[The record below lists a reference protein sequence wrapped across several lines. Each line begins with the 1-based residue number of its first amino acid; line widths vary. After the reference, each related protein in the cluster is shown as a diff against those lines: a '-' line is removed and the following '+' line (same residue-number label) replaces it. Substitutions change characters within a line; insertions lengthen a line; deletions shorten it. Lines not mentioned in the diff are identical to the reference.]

1 MRGYWLLGVSLGA
14 TLISAATAHAG
25 TCTPHSDLLWSYP
38 NATTEVVPTDA
49 VFRAFGYPG
58 GPLASTTRPIVLEL
72 DGREVP
78 SSAAELEVDVSSQ
91 YTDDN
96 IEFLRRYQHPLES
109 SEFVPPEPL
118 SPGEHEVVFRVLGYV
133 FESDSYETVASYRF
147 TVRAEEQT
155 RPTSDVTISAVTA
168 YIKRFLHD
176 DGIPQSY
183 YPPPEALEGVC
194 ERTAK
199 VDADDC
205 SGFGGYWTGL
215 PRLDL
220 IDSGAATRVEI
231 PLGTPFEA
239 RVDLATSGPAL
250 GYLIDSQFVL
260 EGCSAAMD
268 GGTGVRWDE
277 QRSGPAAV
285 SFYVQAVLPTGLG
298 PPHGFTGDVPIIE
311 VVRTYDFQE
320 TNSSLCSVGAAGAHT
335 SRRDLSALAL
345 FVASATVF
353 RRRKQ
358 RSRVRT

>member
-1 MRGYWLLGVSLGA
+1 
-14 TLISAATAHAG
+14 
-25 TCTPHSDLLWSYP
+25 
-38 NATTEVVPTDA
+38 VVPTDA

-58 GPLASTTRPIVLEL
+58 GPIASTTTPIGLEL

-91 YTDDN
+91 YSDVN

-118 SPGEHEVVFRVLGYV
+118 SPGEHEVVFRVLGYNV
-133 FESDSYETVASYRF
+133 ESDSYETMASYRF
-147 TVRAEEQT
+147 TVRAEEQP
-155 RPTSDVTISAVTA
+155 RPTSAVAISAVTA
-168 YIKRFLHD
+168 YIRQLAND

-194 ERTAK
+194 GSTAQ
-199 VDADDC
+199 VNAYDC
-205 SGFGGYWTGL
+205 SGFGVGYWSGP

-220 IDSGAATRVEI
+220 LDSGPATRVEI
-231 PLGTPFEA
+231 PRTPFEA

-260 EGCSAAMD
+260 EGCSAVMD
-268 GGTGVRWDE
+268 GGTLLRLDDQQG
-277 QRSGPAAV
+277 GPSAV

-311 VVRTYDFQE
+311 VARTYDRDYPKTTTCVCFA
-320 TNSSLCSVGAAGAHT
+320 GAAGARA
-335 SRRDLSALAL
+335 SSSDLALAL
-345 FVASATVF
+345 FVAGTTVL
-353 RRRKQ
+353 RRRKAW
-358 RSRVRT
+358 RFDAGCDAALGRLKRGYRLSPRPSP